1 MTDPTDGGT
10 VRYHRADWVPERDRW
25 VVTFPNGRVQGFT
38 AEQGE
43 AMGLTP
49 PEPEPPSPID
59 TDVAELVELIDR
71 YGAMGVA
78 LTLLAHDD
86 ITNVDDFLD
95 SLLERW
101 MELRDARQDPQ
112 PAVASEPW
120 PWGDEGYMCPKMV
133 RETLCVAQAAVGR
146 SPEVDARR
154 VEHVERISR
163 LINLC
168 DRHRPLGPDGKH
180 GTRQCTPTCGCEDKR
195 EPITPVQPTTGT
207 PSDDI
212 DFDAL
217 PDGTVLLR
225 TDGRPGVRIKVDG
238 VWTFDGHGIAA
249 PLLRKNWKVHQPAPL
264 SPGECLR
271 GLLAGPDFERMLR
284 EAKGLN
290 PAGRSSWAC
299 LMRTV
304 GAAAREVRDV

>member
-10 VRYHRADWVPERDRW
+10 VRYRRADWVAERDRW

-43 AMGLTP
+43 AMGLTS
-49 PEPEPPSPID
+49 PEPEAAPLAVTCNGHSVDLSDDTARTFID
-59 TDVAELVELIDR
+59 YWSTCEPVTR
-71 YGAMGVA
+71 YEHAASA
-78 LTLLAHDD
+78 LAGL
-86 ITNVDDFLD
+86 
-95 SLLERW
+95 
-101 MELRDARQDPQ
+101 LRDARQDPQ
-112 PAVASEPW
+112 PASGADIEPRMMQSVWPSTPGTATHALDAESDPYQGDPVPASADRGISEPW

-195 EPITPVQPTTGT
+195 EPTTPVQPA
-207 PSDDI
+207 SD
-212 DFDAL
+212 
-217 PDGTVLLR
+217 
-225 TDGRPGVRIKVDG
+225 TDPEEGRDE
-238 VWTFDGHGIAA
+238 
-249 PLLRKNWKVHQPAPL
+249 Q
-264 SPGECLR
+264 
-271 GLLAGPDFERMLR
+271 
-284 EAKGLN
+284 
-290 PAGRSSWAC
+290 
-299 LMRTV
+299 
-304 GAAAREVRDV
+304 